1 MANLITFS
9 RFLLLFAL
17 IGVVYSDLPTLQLI
31 NAPLV
36 VLIIVLDAAD
46 GWVARRFNRETLFGA
61 TFDIAIDRIV
71 EIVLWVILADLGF
84 IGIWVPLL
92 FIIRGNLVDAVRA
105 HGATGGTAAF
115 DMLDTPLGRFLVA
128 GPFMRAFYAGVKA
141 VVFAWLLFWQPFAA
155 LAPEF
160 WANAGWAL
168 ILIGQILTWLAAA
181 ICVIRGLPVLIEFCV
196 GAGHD
201 DTNTR

>member
-1 MANLITFS
+1 MANLITFC

-17 IGVVYSDLPTLQLI
+17 IGVVYSGMPVLQLI

-36 VLIIVLDAAD
+36 VLIIALDALD

-84 IGIWVPLL
+84 IGVWVPLL
-92 FIIRGNLVDAVRA
+92 FIIRGNLVDAIRS
-105 HGATGGTAAF
+105 HGAADGTAAF
-115 DMLDTPLGRFLVA
+115 DMLNSRLGQFLVA

-141 VVFAWLLFWQPFAA
+141 TAFAWLLFWQPFAELTPDFWSA
-155 LAPEF
+155 ASGGLVIVGQLLA
-160 WANAGWAL
+160 W
-168 ILIGQILTWLAAA
+168 IAAA
-181 ICVIRGLPVLIEFCV
+181 VCVLRGLPVLIEFCV
-196 GAGHD
+196 NAG
-201 DTNTR
+201 RRALAR